1 LRFVRLTCYDIQGSE
16 VENLVNEELNPG
28 TYEVDWNA
36 SNHPSGVYFYKLTTG
51 DFSET
56 RKAVL
61 IK

>member
-1 LRFVRLTCYDIQGSE
+1 VKLFVYDIQGRE
-16 VENLVNEELNPG
+16 IQNLVNRELYPG

-36 SNHPSGVYFYKLTTG
+36 SNHPSGVYFYKLTAG